1 MLSNIHALVHRL
13 HNPDAGILLIRI
25 AVGLIFLLHGWSK
38 LEGMD
43 NLVAW
48 FATLGFPGFL
58 AYFVAWSE
66 VLGGLALIVGI
77 FVRYVGIL
85 LGIIMAVAIIKV
97 HLGKGY
103 SVATGGYE
111 FALVLMLGAFAITT
125 FGAGAYSL
133 ARYLKG

>member
-1 MLSNIHALVHRL
+1 MHNVHALIHRL
-13 HNPDAGILLIRI
+13 HNPDAGILFIRI
-25 AVGLIFLLHGWSK
+25 AVGLIFLLHGWAK
-38 LEGMD
+38 LQGMEG
-43 NLVAW
+43 VIGF
-48 FATLGFPGFL
+48 FASLGFPAFL

-66 VLGGLALIVGI
+66 VIGGLALIVGI

-97 HLGKGY
+97 HIGNGY
-103 SVATGGYE
+103 SVANNGYE
-111 FALVLMLGAFAITT
+111 LALILMLGSFAITT